1 MTEELLE
8 FANYHGNEELS
19 NTLLKVSDILRVL
32 KIRELQKQ
40 THIDSYF
47 LPT

>member
-1 MTEELLE
+1 MTEDLLE

-19 NTLLKVSDILRVL
+19 NTLLKVSDILRDL
-32 KIRELQKQ
+32 KTREPQKQ
-40 THIDSYF
+40 TLIDSFF